1 MPAEKNKTLRVLIP
15 GIVALLGI
23 GVAVAMFVGSG
34 PSKTPTTPTGQTTGQ
49 TAAQTAAQTA
59 EQAAVQTP
67 EQAAAQAPV
76 TPGASTA
83 DPAAA
88 ATPAA
93 TAAPAPTPAP
103 ALAPAAA
110 LRARFFPV
118 QSPLPLGNL
127 DPSSGVKALIS
138 FSENGA
144 GIAAIDLAEH
154 FTSIKRAT
162 HVRPQEEARVVAADG
177 TLNVLTPYAA
187 LAIQVTPSAPSPVT
201 PGAMVATGTP
211 QVVPLAAANGG
222 SVWNST
228 APGVFEAFIDD
239 ANNNPVLRLTR
250 RYTIAPD
257 GITLIL
263 QQRVQNLTPQAY
275 TVRWYQSGP
284 IELPLDDGTYGGDRR
299 RLTLGYLLSLQR
311 DPSQATVLADEF
323 RLPRNVYLGK
333 RVNGVIPRELPQ
345 WPNKASSENGYAL
358 SWVAMS
364 NRFYGSAAFAV
375 DAAIAENPNTQ
386 VPEGAAPKLAWVEQ
400 ISRIVID
407 RGLNEEIPA
416 VRFDSAPLTL
426 APSATIDLSM
436 GIYSGPLAQKALR
449 TQAIVAK
456 VDLHELIIYNLGGFC
471 GWCNFEFLT
480 GLLLWILTHV
490 HDLFVHD
497 WAVSIIVLVV
507 LVRTCLHPVTRWSQ
521 IRMARFGKQMQAI
534 GPKQKALQEKFK
546 DDPRKLQAETAKLWK
561 EEGINPASLLG
572 CFPMLLQSPVW
583 IALFATLYF
592 AVELRHEAAF
602 YGVFQAIIPSGTIF
616 SNFLADLSE
625 PDRFI
630 DFGRT
635 LFTIPMIGKFDSINV
650 LPLLLAVV
658 FYVQQKYLTPPTAA
672 TLTPEQEMQ
681 QKMVKWMMVVMFP
694 LFMYAQPSALA
705 LYFITNSTLGI
716 LESKW
721 IRAHMEAKGMLD
733 VDKMRAEAHAR
744 RAKRGASGKE
754 SFMSRMMTKVQQ
766 AQEQAQKNA
775 GRPPVKKVKNER
787 S

>member
-1 MPAEKNKTLRVLIP
+1 MPAEKNTTLRILIP
-15 GIVALLGI
+15 AVVALLGL
-23 GVAVAMFVGSG
+23 GVAAAMFFA
-34 PSKTPTTPTGQTTGQ
+34 TGQKK
-49 TAAQTAAQTA
+49 
-59 EQAAVQTP
+59 
-67 EQAAAQAPV
+67 
-76 TPGASTA
+76 
-83 DPAAA
+83 
-88 ATPAA
+88 
-93 TAAPAPTPAP
+93 AAPATPPASTTSQSPAPADASPSAIPAQPDASAQNPATSPTPAP
-103 ALAPAAA
+103 APSATQTPPATLAPAAA
-110 LRARFFPV
+110 LHARVVAF
-118 QSPLPLGNL
+118 QSPLPMGNL
-127 DPSSGVKALIS
+127 DPAAGPKVLVS
-138 FSENGA
+138 FSDNGA

-154 FTSIKRAT
+154 FTSIKRER
-162 HVRPQEEARVVAADG
+162 HVRPQEEARVTAANG
-177 TLNVLTPYAA
+177 TLNLLTPYAA
-187 LAIQVTPSAPSPVT
+187 LAIEITPAAPSPTT
-201 PGAMVATGTP
+201 PGAMMATGP
-211 QVVPLAAANGG
+211 KQVIPLATAAGG
-222 SVWNST
+222 AIWSST

-250 RYTIAPD
+250 HYSLAPD
-257 GITLIL
+257 NITLIL
-263 QQRVQNLTPQAY
+263 QQRVYNLTAQAY

-284 IELPLDDGTYGGDRR
+284 IELPTDEGTYGGDRR
-299 RLTLGYLLSLQR
+299 RLTFGYLLSQQR
-311 DPSQATVLADEF
+311 DPSQSAVLASDF
-323 RLPRNVYLGK
+323 RLPRNTYLGK
-333 RVNGVIPRELPQ
+333 RVNGVIPRELAQ
-345 WPNKASSENGYAL
+345 WPNKTATENAYSL

-364 NRFYGSAAFAV
+364 NRFFGSAAFAI
-375 DAAIAENPNTQ
+375 DPAIAENPAAQ
-386 VPEGAAPKLAWVEQ
+386 VPEGAAPKLTWVEQ

-407 RGLNEEIPA
+407 RGLGQEIPA

-426 APSATIDLSM
+426 APNAALDLSM
-436 GIYSGPLAQKALR
+436 GIYTGPLAQKALR
-449 TQAIVAK
+449 TQPVVAK

-490 HDLFVHD
+490 HDLLVHD
-497 WAVSIIVLVV
+497 WAVSIIILVI

-534 GPKQKALQEKFK
+534 GPKQKALQEKYK
-546 DDPRKLQAETAKLWK
+546 DDPRKLQSETAKLWQ

-602 YGVFQAIIPSGTIF
+602 YGVFQAIIPAKTVF

-625 PDRFI
+625 PDRMI
-630 DFGRT
+630 DFGRN
-635 LFTIPMIGKFDSINV
+635 LFTIPMIGEFRSINI

-658 FYVQQKYLTPPTAA
+658 FFIQQKYLTPQTTA

-721 IRAHMEAKGMLD
+721 IRAHMEKKGLLD
-733 VDKMRAEAHAR
+733 VDKMRAEAQAR

-754 SFMSRMMTKVQQ
+754 SFMGRMMAKVQE
-766 AQEQAQKNA
+766 AQEKAQKNA
-775 GRPPVKKVKNER
+775 GRPPVKRVKNER